1 LDMSEQNTTSA
12 MTIEIDP
19 TKIGSATILPFW
31 CGFYYPK
38 KNGIHQQPP
47 KVLGK
52 WNQEKLVHDFEAAIP
67 LSLVP
72 LQLHDFARV
81 CHHQILSQYL
91 RYLGLSWNFVKRG
104 VGHVGTVADVGVK
117 LRLLRH
123 SKSTLHE
130 MMPLASNTMP

>member
-1 LDMSEQNTTSA
+1 VGFTTQ
-12 MTIEIDP
+12 
-19 TKIGSATILPFW
+19 
-31 CGFYYPK
+31 K